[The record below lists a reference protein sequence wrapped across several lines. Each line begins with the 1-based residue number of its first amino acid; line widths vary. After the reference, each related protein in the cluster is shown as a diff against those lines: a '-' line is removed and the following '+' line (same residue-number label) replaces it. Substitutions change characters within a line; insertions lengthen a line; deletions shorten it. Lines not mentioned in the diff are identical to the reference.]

1 MLVDTT
7 VPQLTINTVSDDDV
21 ISSTEHAQ
29 ALIVTS
35 SVTGAAAGD
44 VVTVTI
50 NNKDYT
56 ATTDASGRWA
66 WACLRRT

>member
-21 ISSTEHAQ
+21 INSAEHAQ
-29 ALIVTS
+29 ALIVTG
-35 SVTGAAAGD
+35 SVTGAEAGD

-56 ATTDASGRWA
+56 ATWTLPASGT
-66 WACLRRT
+66 WACLRWT

>member
-1 MLVDTT
+1 M
-7 VPQLTINTVSDDDV
+7 INSA
-21 ISSTEHAQ
+21 EHAQ
-29 ALIVTS
+29 ALIVTG

-56 ATTDASGRWA
+56 ATPTLPAGGA

>member
-1 MLVDTT
+1 M
-7 VPQLTINTVSDDDV
+7 PQLTINAVSDDDV
-21 ISSTEHAQ
+21 INSAEHAQ
-29 ALIVTS
+29 ALIVTG

-56 ATTDASGRWA
+56 ATLDASGKWNVGVPA
-66 WACLRRT
+66 ADVSALT